1 MTKEYVNPLFRLLV
15 FHNRDSKDRHITG
28 NLVLLS
34 ALTFVAYVCF
44 TNRKRLLVMFSR
56 LGHSSSRVRQP
67 PLNAEKKISSTP
79 GQVSYKSVVPPSRR
93 QAASPLLDARAAS
106 LEEIAPSTTEIL
118 QKHIPV
124 DSNIKDLHGTFC
136 SPTGFSNDDMISL
149 GRFPD
154 YATLSGVR
162 LPEPQPDLNIHT
174 AIARPYRPIR
184 WPYNQ
189 TMALNKLDPDHWL
202 ELDRNYT
209 LRIQQRQELYMRHGK
224 SVLDYLPGSQ
234 HACRELMEMV
244 LQFLCARYPHYF
256 QLLNDQ
262 SILRNDIIGTET
274 DLRLIHPL
282 NVLLNNVPEDF
293 AIMLRDPET
302 GAYVLR
308 AGIICS
314 SLGWSLGLKL
324 GKNIDE
330 IYEPVPDYGEKLQFS
345 MNRFFAKMPTDRLIQ
360 RGSWGIEIDQPIH
373 IPPGDPIA
381 LRHETQDPD
390 IALDRYHLRVDWQTL
405 RRLPVS
411 AAMVFSFRVL
421 FTPVTQFQNEPYIP
435 SLFLKNYREVKPNLL
450 KHKNIWHTEATILP
464 ALELWER
471 EQKEQGI
478 IPEDWQPATLDNY
491 PYYPGWEERWNANQ
505 SLKET
510 Q

>member
-1 MTKEYVNPLFRLLV
+1 MTKEDGNPLFRLLV
-15 FHNRDSKDRHITG
+15 FHNWESEGRHITS

-34 ALTFVAYVCF
+34 ALAFVAYVCF
-44 TNRKRLLVMFSR
+44 TNRKRLLAMCSR
-56 LGHSSSRVRQP
+56 LGNPPAIVRHTS
-67 PLNAEKKISSTP
+67 LNAEKKILSTLE
-79 GQVSYKSVVPPSRR
+79 QELYKSVVPPSRR
-93 QAASPLLDARAAS
+93 QAASPLLDAGAAS
-106 LEEIAPSTTEIL
+106 LEEIAPSPTEIL
-118 QKHIPV
+118 QKHIPLN
-124 DSNIKDLHGTFC
+124 SNIKDFHGIFY
-136 SPTGFSNDDMISL
+136 SPTGFSNDDMICL
-149 GRFPD
+149 GHFPD

-162 LPEPQPDLNIHT
+162 LPEPQPDFNIHT

-189 TMALNKLDPDHWL
+189 TM
-202 ELDRNYT
+202 
-209 LRIQQRQELYMRHGK
+209 
-224 SVLDYLPGSQ
+224 GSE
-234 HACRELMEMV
+234 HACRELMETV

-282 NVLLNNVPEDF
+282 HVLLNNVPEDF

-330 IYEPVPDYGEKLQFS
+330 IHEPVPDYGEKLQFS

-373 IPPGDPIA
+373 MPPGDPIA

-411 AAMVFSFRVL
+411 AAMVFSFKVL
-421 FTPVTQFQNEPYIP
+421 FTPVTQFQNEPHIP
-435 SLFLKNYREVKPNLL
+435 SLFLKNYREAKPNLL

>member
-15 FHNRDSKDRHITG
+15 FHNWESKDRHITG

-189 TMALNKLDPDHWL
+189 TMGEFVPTITVRQRTMHSA
-202 ELDRNYT
+202 EAGT
-209 LRIQQRQELYMRHGK
+209 LHASRIDGDGI
-224 SVLDYLPGSQ
+224 V
-234 HACRELMEMV
+234 
-244 LQFLCARYPHYF
+244 CARYPHYF

-282 NVLLNNVPEDF
+282 NILLNKVPEDF

-330 IYEPVPDYGEKLQFS
+330 IHEPVPDYGEKLQFS

>member
-1 MTKEYVNPLFRLLV
+1 MTNEDVRPLFRLLAS
-15 FHNRDSKDRHITG
+15 HSWESKGWHTTSS
-28 NLVLLS
+28 LVLLP
-34 ALTFVAYVCF
+34 ALAFVACVCF
-44 TNRKRLLVMFSR
+44 TNRKRLFAVISR
-56 LGHSSSRVRQP
+56 LGHPSAIVRQS
-67 PLNAEKKISSTP
+67 PLQAEKKIPSTP
-79 GQVSYKSVVPPSRR
+79 GKEPYKSVVPPSRR
-93 QAASPLLDARAAS
+93 QAASPLLGSGVAGLD
-106 LEEIAPSTTEIL
+106 ETAPSTIEIL
-118 QKHIPV
+118 QNHMPL
-124 DSNIKDLHGTFC
+124 DSNIKDLHETFY
-136 SPTGFSNDDMISL
+136 SPTGFSNDDVTYL

-162 LPEPQPDLNIHT
+162 LPEPQHDFNIHT

-189 TMALNKLDPDHWL
+189 TMGEFIP
-202 ELDRNYT
+202 T
-209 LRIQQRQELYMRHGK
+209 I
-224 SVLDYLPGSQ
+224 
-234 HACRELMEMV
+234 
-244 LQFLCARYPHYF
+244 FLCARYPHYF
-256 QLLNDQ
+256 QLLDDQ
-262 SILRNDIIGTET
+262 SILRNDILGTET

-282 NVLLNNVPEDF
+282 HVLLNNVPEDF

-302 GAYVLR
+302 GEYFLR

-324 GKNIDE
+324 GKCIDE
-330 IYEPVPDYGEKLQFS
+330 IHEPVPDYGEKLQFS

-373 IPPGDPIA
+373 MPPGDPIA
-381 LRHETQDPD
+381 LRHETQDSN
-390 IALDRYHLRVDWQTL
+390 IALGRYHLRVDWQTL

-411 AAMVFSFRVL
+411 AAVVFSFKVL

-435 SLFLKNYREVKPNLL
+435 SLFLKNYREAKPNLL

-478 IPEDWQPATLDNY
+478 IPEDWQPATLDDY
-491 PYYPGWEERWNANQ
+491 PYYPGWKERWEA
-505 SLKET
+505 T
-510 Q
+510 QRL

>member
-1 MTKEYVNPLFRLLV
+1 MTKGDVNPLFRLLA
-15 FHNRDSKDRHITG
+15 FHSWESKSWHTTG
-28 NLVLLS
+28 DLVLLS
-34 ALTFVAYVCF
+34 ALAFVAYVCF
-44 TNRKRLLVMFSR
+44 MNRKRLLAMFSR
-56 LGHSSSRVRQP
+56 LGNPSARVCQTS
-67 PLNAEKKISSTP
+67 LNAEKKILSSP
-79 GQVSYKSVVPPSRR
+79 EQELYKSVVPPSRR
-93 QAASPLLDARAAS
+93 QTASPLLDAGAAS
-106 LEEIAPSTTEIL
+106 SEETAPSTTEIL
-118 QKHIPV
+118 QKHIPL
-124 DSNIKDLHGTFC
+124 DSNIKDLHGIFY
-136 SPTGFSNDDMISL
+136 SPTGFSNDDVICL

-162 LPEPQPDLNIHT
+162 LPEPQPDFNIHT
-174 AIARPYRPIR
+174 AIAQPYRPIR

-189 TMALNKLDPDHWL
+189 TMG
-202 ELDRNYT
+202 ELLPT
-209 LRIQQRQELYMRHGK
+209 ITARQELYMRHGK
-224 SVLDYLPGSQ
+224 AVLDYLPGSE
-234 HACRELMEMV
+234 HACRELMEM
-244 LQFLCARYPHYF
+244 
-256 QLLNDQ
+256 LLNDQ

-282 NVLLNNVPEDF
+282 HVLLNNVPEDF
-293 AIMLRDPET
+293 AILLRDPET

-324 GKNIDE
+324 GKNIDG
-330 IYEPVPDYGEKLQFS
+330 IHEPVPDYGEKLQFS

-360 RGSWGIEIDQPIH
+360 RGSWGIEIDQPVH
-373 IPPGDPIA
+373 MPPGDPIA

-390 IALDRYHLRVDWQTL
+390 IALDRYHLRVDWQAL

-411 AAMVFSFRVL
+411 AAMVFSFKVL

-435 SLFLKNYREVKPNLL
+435 SLFLKNYREAKPNLL

-478 IPEDWQPATLDNY
+478 IPEDWQPATLDDY
-491 PYYPGWEERWNANQ
+491 PYYPGWEERWNA
-505 SLKET
+505 T
-510 Q
+510 

>member
-1 MTKEYVNPLFRLLV
+1 MTKEDVNPLFRLLA
-15 FHNRDSKDRHITG
+15 FHSWESKSWHTTS

-34 ALTFVAYVCF
+34 ALAFVAYVCF
-44 TNRKRLLVMFSR
+44 MNRKRLLAMFSR
-56 LGHSSSRVRQP
+56 LGNPSARVRQTS
-67 PLNAEKKISSTP
+67 LNAEKKILSSP
-79 GQVSYKSVVPPSRR
+79 EQELYKSVVPPSRR
-93 QAASPLLDARAAS
+93 QTASPLLDTGAAS
-106 LEEIAPSTTEIL
+106 LEETAPSTTEIL
-118 QKHIPV
+118 QKHIPL
-124 DSNIKDLHGTFC
+124 DSNIKDLHGIFY
-136 SPTGFSNDDMISL
+136 SPTGFSNDDVICL

-162 LPEPQPDLNIHT
+162 LPEPQPDFNIHT

-189 TMALNKLDPDHWL
+189 TM
-202 ELDRNYT
+202 
-209 LRIQQRQELYMRHGK
+209 
-224 SVLDYLPGSQ
+224 
-234 HACRELMEMV
+234 ELMEMV

-282 NVLLNNVPEDF
+282 HVLLNNVPEDF
-293 AIMLRDPET
+293 AILLRDPET

-324 GKNIDE
+324 GKNIDG
-330 IYEPVPDYGEKLQFS
+330 IHEPVPDYGEKLQFS

-360 RGSWGIEIDQPIH
+360 RGSWGIEIDQPVH
-373 IPPGDPIA
+373 MPPGDPIA
-381 LRHETQDPD
+381 LRHEKQDPD

-411 AAMVFSFRVL
+411 AAMVFSFKVL

-435 SLFLKNYREVKPNLL
+435 SLFLKNYREAKPNLL

-478 IPEDWQPATLDNY
+478 IPEDWQPATLDDY
-491 PYYPGWEERWNANQ
+491 PYYPGWEERWNA
-505 SLKET
+505 T
-510 Q
+510 

>member
-1 MTKEYVNPLFRLLV
+1 
-15 FHNRDSKDRHITG
+15 
-28 NLVLLS
+28 
-34 ALTFVAYVCF
+34 
-44 TNRKRLLVMFSR
+44 MFSR

-67 PLNAEKKISSTP
+67 LLNAEKKISSTS

-136 SPTGFSNDDMISL
+136 SPTGFSNDDMTSL

-189 TMALNKLDPDHWL
+189 TMGEFVPTITVGSGD
-202 ELDRNYT
+202 
-209 LRIQQRQELYMRHGK
+209 GF
-224 SVLDYLPGSQ
+224 DYADITNQ
-234 HACRELMEMV
+234 HR
-244 LQFLCARYPHYF
+244 
-256 QLLNDQ
+256 
-262 SILRNDIIGTET
+262 
-274 DLRLIHPL
+274 
-282 NVLLNNVPEDF
+282 
-293 AIMLRDPET
+293 
-302 GAYVLR
+302 
-308 AGIICS
+308 
-314 SLGWSLGLKL
+314 
-324 GKNIDE
+324 
-330 IYEPVPDYGEKLQFS
+330 
-345 MNRFFAKMPTDRLIQ
+345 RFFAKMPTDRLIQ

>member
-1 MTKEYVNPLFRLLV
+1 MTKKDVNSLFRLLV
-15 FHNRDSKDRHITG
+15 FHNWESKGRHITS

-44 TNRKRLLVMFSR
+44 TNRKRLLAMFSR
-56 LGHSSSRVRQP
+56 LGNPSAIVRQTS
-67 PLNAEKKISSTP
+67 LNAEKKILSTP
-79 GQVSYKSVVPPSRR
+79 EQELYKSVLPPK
-93 QAASPLLDARAAS
+93 
-106 LEEIAPSTTEIL
+106 IALSTTEIL
-118 QKHIPV
+118 QKHIPL
-124 DSNIKDLHGTFC
+124 DSNIRDLHGTFY
-136 SPTGFSNDDMISL
+136 SPTGFSNDDVICL

-154 YATLSGVR
+154 YATLIGVR
-162 LPEPQPDLNIHT
+162 LPEPQPDFNLHT

-189 TMALNKLDPDHWL
+189 TMG
-202 ELDRNYT
+202 EFVST
-209 LRIQQRQELYMRHGK
+209 IT
-224 SVLDYLPGSQ
+224 
-234 HACRELMEMV
+234 MV
-244 LQFLCARYPHYF
+244 VQFLCARYPHYF
-256 QLLNDQ
+256 QLLNNQ
-262 SILRNDIIGTET
+262 SILRNDIIGIET

-282 NVLLNNVPEDF
+282 HVLLNNVTEDF

-324 GKNIDE
+324 GKNIDG
-330 IYEPVPDYGEKLQFS
+330 IHEPVPDYGEKLQFS

-373 IPPGDPIA
+373 MPPGDPIA
-381 LRHETQDPD
+381 LHHETQNPD

-411 AAMVFSFRVL
+411 AAMVFSFKVL
-421 FTPVTQFQNEPYIP
+421 FTPVTQFQNEPCIP
-435 SLFLKNYREVKPNLL
+435 SLFLKNYREAKPNLL

-478 IPEDWQPATLDNY
+478 IPEDWQPATLDDY
-491 PYYPGWEERWNANQ
+491 PYYPGWEERWNAN
-505 SLKET
+505 
-510 Q
+510 

>member
-1 MTKEYVNPLFRLLV
+1 
-15 FHNRDSKDRHITG
+15 
-28 NLVLLS
+28 
-34 ALTFVAYVCF
+34 
-44 TNRKRLLVMFSR
+44 
-56 LGHSSSRVRQP
+56 
-67 PLNAEKKISSTP
+67 
-79 GQVSYKSVVPPSRR
+79 
-93 QAASPLLDARAAS
+93 
-106 LEEIAPSTTEIL
+106 
-118 QKHIPV
+118 
-124 DSNIKDLHGTFC
+124 
-136 SPTGFSNDDMISL
+136 
-149 GRFPD
+149 
-154 YATLSGVR
+154 
-162 LPEPQPDLNIHT
+162 
-174 AIARPYRPIR
+174 
-184 WPYNQ
+184 
-189 TMALNKLDPDHWL
+189 
-202 ELDRNYT
+202 
-209 LRIQQRQELYMRHGK
+209 MRHGK
-224 SVLDYLPGSQ
+224 SVLDYLPGSE
-234 HACRELMEMV
+234 HACRELMEM
-244 LQFLCARYPHYF
+244 
-256 QLLNDQ
+256 LLNDQ
-262 SILRNDIIGTET
+262 SIVRNDIIGTET

-282 NVLLNNVPEDF
+282 NILLNNVPEDF

-330 IYEPVPDYGEKLQFS
+330 IHEPVPDYGEKLQFS

>member
-15 FHNRDSKDRHITG
+15 FHNRESKDRHITG

-67 PLNAEKKISSTP
+67 PLNAEKKISSTS

-136 SPTGFSNDDMISL
+136 SPTGFSNDDMTSL

-189 TMALNKLDPDHWL
+189 TMGLNKLDPDHRL
-202 ELDRNYT
+202 ELDRNDT
-209 LRIQQRQELYMRHGK
+209 LGIQQRQELYMRHGK
-224 SVLDYLPGSQ
+224 SVLDYLPGSE
-234 HACRELMEMV
+234 HACRELMEM
-244 LQFLCARYPHYF
+244 
-256 QLLNDQ
+256 
-262 SILRNDIIGTET
+262 SIVRNDIIGTET

-282 NVLLNNVPEDF
+282 NILLNNVPEDF

-330 IYEPVPDYGEKLQFS
+330 IHEPVPDYGEKLQFS

-373 IPPGDPIA
+373 IPLGIQSPFAMKRKTQILRWTDTTSA
-381 LRHETQDPD
+381 LTGKLSD
-390 IALDRYHLRVDWQTL
+390 A
-405 RRLPVS
+405 S
-411 AAMVFSFRVL
+411 
-421 FTPVTQFQNEPYIP
+421 
-435 SLFLKNYREVKPNLL
+435 REVKPNLL

-491 PYYPGWEERWNANQ
+491 PYYPGWEERWNANK